1 MPKIVKSG
9 VVYAGGS
16 TLPASNV
23 SVATS
28 GTRIKSTTVQ
38 TALKELTTTAN
49 GSLTLANTSSGSIT
63 YANSHEMVVLSL
75 VNVKL
80 KAALAA
86 GASVSIST
94 LGTTIRPKIETSTV
108 VFTTGMCGMYVEE
121 TESSATIVP
130 SKGVINLKL
139 SCTAAG
145 ALTLTNIS
153 TYAVATDA
161 LINGQLVFVK
171 V

>member
-28 GTRIKSTTVQ
+28 GTRITSTTVQ

-94 LGTTIRPKIETSTV
+94 LGSTIRPKIDTSTV

-130 SKGVINLKL
+130 SKGVINLRLTCTPAGVL
-139 SCTAAG
+139 SIA
-145 ALTLTNIS
+145 NIS
-153 TYAVATDA
+153 TYAVGTDTV
-161 LINGQLVFVK
+161 INGQLVFVK

>member
-28 GTRIKSTTVQ
+28 GTRITSTTVQ

-94 LGTTIRPKIETSTV
+94 LGSTIRPKIETFTV

-130 SKGVINLKL
+130 SKGVINLRLTCTPAGVL
-139 SCTAAG
+139 SIA
-145 ALTLTNIS
+145 NIS
-153 TYAVATDA
+153 TYAVGTDA
-161 LINGQLVFVK
+161 VINGQLVFVK

>member
-16 TLPASNV
+16 TLPASNI
-23 SVATS
+23 SFAAS
-28 GTRIKSTTVQ
+28 GTRITSTTVQ
-38 TALKELTTTAN
+38 TAFTEITTTAN

-94 LGTTIRPKIETSTV
+94 LGTTIRPKIDTSTV
-108 VFTTGMCGMYVEE
+108 VFTTGMCGMYVKE
-121 TESSATIVP
+121 TDSSATIVP
-130 SKGVINLKL
+130 SKGVINLQL
-139 SCTAAG
+139 SCTTAG

-153 TYAVATDA
+153 TYAVGTDA